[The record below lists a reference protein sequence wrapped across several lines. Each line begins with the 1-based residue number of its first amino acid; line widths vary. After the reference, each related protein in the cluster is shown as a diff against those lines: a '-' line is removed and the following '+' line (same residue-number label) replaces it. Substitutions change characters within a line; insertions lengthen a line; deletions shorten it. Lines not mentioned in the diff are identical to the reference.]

1 MSETIH
7 SASVDLGFILSP
19 GDCFGFGDSK
29 FGFAGIVRHHSAM
42 KLKNVWSGK
51 RKHCFFIIVVGV
63 FMIGATLER
72 TIYSD
77 ISNKELKTRVMRL
90 VNNIR
95 ELVYAH
101 RKQDRELL
109 AVFDK
114 RNSADTTINER
125 KRVREQWIRESDTAH
140 DSFLRQYKEKYWADA
155 ILLRNEIQRRLPK
168 NLRQPQLSGIY
179 QYPTNHLGVEAIADN
194 LELLAKS
201 LPNN

>member
-1 MSETIH
+1 MK
-7 SASVDLGFILSP
+7 ADRP
-19 GDCFGFGDSK
+19 GGQ
-29 FGFAGIVRHHSAM
+29 
-42 KLKNVWSGK
+42 
-51 RKHCFFIIVVGV
+51 RKPFLFLIVVGL
-63 FMIGATLER
+63 ITLGATPDR
-72 TIYSD
+72 TVYSNT
-77 ISNKELKTRVMRL
+77 SNKELKVRVVGL
-90 VNNIR
+90 VKNIR

-114 RNSADTTINER
+114 RNSTDTTKNER

>member
-1 MSETIH
+1 
-7 SASVDLGFILSP
+7 
-19 GDCFGFGDSK
+19 
-29 FGFAGIVRHHSAM
+29 
-42 KLKNVWSGK
+42 
-51 RKHCFFIIVVGV
+51 
-63 FMIGATLER
+63 
-72 TIYSD
+72 
-77 ISNKELKTRVMRL
+77 L